1 LSDSGRRNLYL
12 LVGSWAAAAAS
23 VLLFAWLTTDGYIT
37 SQLTPLPGESQ
48 RTLQECTTSACAP
61 DAAGLISKQLVAL
74 SNTKSLA
81 YDTAWAIAILA
92 AVFVIT
98 ATVLFLRRQ
107 HHQAASFLNLAWKVL
122 AGATVLVLVVQLV
135 NLIRQASELTGIA
148 SGART
153 FTYAN
158 AFTSPLTNFGHVYYL
173 GWLVAVF
180 GLTALLMRSL
190 QLSLTAER

>member
-1 LSDSGRRNLYL
+1 LSDPSRRSLYL
-12 LVGSWAAAAAS
+12 LIGAWAAAAAA
-23 VLLFAWLTTDGYIT
+23 VLLFAWLTTNSYVT

-48 RTLQECTTSACAP
+48 RTIQECTASACAP

-74 SNTKSLA
+74 GNTRSLA

-92 AVFVIT
+92 AAFVLT

-107 HHQAASFLNLAWKVL
+107 HHQAASFLNVAWKAL
-122 AGATVLVLVVQLV
+122 AGAAVLVFVVQLI
-135 NLIRQASELTGIA
+135 NLTRHASELTGIP

-173 GWLVAVF
+173 GWLIAVS
-180 GLTALLMRSL
+180 GVTALLMRSL
-190 QLSLTAER
+190 RLSLTAER

>member
-1 LSDSGRRNLYL
+1 MSDRGRRSFYL
-12 LVGSWAAAAAS
+12 LVGSWAGAAVS
-23 VLLFAWLTTDGYIT
+23 VLLFAWLTTDSYVT

-48 RTLQECTTSACAP
+48 RTIQECTASACAP

-92 AVFVIT
+92 AAFVL
-98 ATVLFLRRQ
+98 AASVLFLRRQ
-107 HHQAASFLNLAWKVL
+107 HHQAASFLNVAWKVL
-122 AGATVLVLVVQLV
+122 AGATVLVLVSQLV
-135 NLIRQASELTGIA
+135 NLIRHASELTGIP

-173 GWLVAVF
+173 GWLVAVL
-180 GLTALLMRSL
+180 GVTALLMRSL
-190 QLSLTAER
+190 QLSLTTGR